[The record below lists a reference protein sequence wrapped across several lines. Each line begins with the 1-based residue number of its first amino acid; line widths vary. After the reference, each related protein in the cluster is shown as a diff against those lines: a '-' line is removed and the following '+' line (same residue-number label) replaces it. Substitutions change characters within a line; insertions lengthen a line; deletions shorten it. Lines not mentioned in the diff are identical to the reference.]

1 MKILIKQDFDTMSEW
16 AKMLLLSTMSQD
28 KRVNLSITA
37 GKTPALVYQK
47 LASIVKTHLT
57 LIMFIIITLMKS
69 RSSSKG
75 RHYSD
80 RFADA
85 VFDTC
90 RNIRAKHPSINC

>member
-47 LASIVKTHLT
+47 LASIVKNSSDFDNVHYYNFDEIPHTAT
-57 LIMFIIITLMKS
+57 MKVQ
-69 RSSSKG
+69 RLQLEKWL
-75 RHYSD
+75 
-80 RFADA
+80 
-85 VFDTC
+85 
-90 RNIRAKHPSINC
+90 KEQ

>member
-47 LASIVKTHLT
+47 LASIVKIHLT

-69 RSSSKG
+69 PFLIKRK
-75 RHYSD
+75 
-80 RFADA
+80 ALL
-85 VFDTC
+85 
-90 RNIRAKHPSINC
+90 

>member
-1 MKILIKQDFDTMSEW
+1 MKILIKQDFDAMSEW

-69 RSSSKG
+69 PFLIKRK
-75 RHYSD
+75 
-80 RFADA
+80 ALL
-85 VFDTC
+85 
-90 RNIRAKHPSINC
+90 